1 MRDEWKGET
10 MANLAAVLKSEIRR
24 LARSEAREVTVVSR
38 RAAAQHRRD
47 IADLK
52 RKVAVLER
60 KVALIEKRTWRGT
73 ASGGRAQDAESLRFS
88 AKGLAS
94 RRRKLGLSGA
104 DYATLLGVSTQ
115 TLYNWEQGRSKPR
128 TEQLAKLAAMRDVTK
143 REALARLEQL
153 G

>member
-1 MRDEWKGET
+1 

-24 LARSEAREVTVVSR
+24 LARSEAREVTAVTR

-47 IADLK
+47 IAELK
-52 RKVAVLER
+52 RKVASLER
-60 KVALIEKRTWRGT
+60 KVALLEKRTWRET
-73 ASGGRAQDAESLRFS
+73 PAAAATSEDTENLRFS

-94 RRRKLGLSGA
+94 RRKKLGLSGA
-104 DYATLLGVSTQ
+104 EYATLLGVSTQ

-128 TEQLAKLAAMRDVTK
+128 KEQLVKLAALRTLSK
-143 REALARLEQL
+143 REAEARLEQL

>member
-1 MRDEWKGET
+1 

-24 LARSEAREVTVVSR
+24 LARSEAREVTAVSR

-52 RKVAVLER
+52 RKVAALER
-60 KVALIEKRTWRGT
+60 KVALLEKRTWREVEPAAG
-73 ASGGRAQDAESLRFS
+73 AADAENLRFS

-94 RRRKLGLSGA
+94 RRKKLGLSGP
-104 DYATLLGVSTQ
+104 DYAKLVGVSTQ

-128 TEQLAKLAAMRDVTK
+128 KEQLAKLAAMRSLSK
-143 REALARLEQL
+143 REAMARLEQL

>member
-1 MRDEWKGET
+1 

-24 LARSEAREVTVVSR
+24 LARSEAREVTAVSR

-47 IADLK
+47 LAELK
-52 RKVAVLER
+52 RQVATLER
-60 KVALIEKRTWRGT
+60 KVALLEKRTWREAAPGKQ
-73 ASGGRAQDAESLRFS
+73 AKDAEGLRFS

-94 RRRKLGLSGA
+94 RRKKLGISGA

-128 TEQLAKLAAMRDVTK
+128 KEQLAKLAAIRNISK
-143 REALARLEQL
+143 REAIARLEQL

>member
-1 MRDEWKGET
+1 

-24 LARSEAREVTVVSR
+24 LARSEAREVTAVSR
-38 RAAAQHRRD
+38 RAAASHRRD

-52 RKVAVLER
+52 RKVANLER
-60 KVALIEKRTWRGT
+60 KVALLEKRTWREVAPAT
-73 ASGGRAQDAESLRFS
+73 KLEDVDNLRFS

-94 RRRKLGLSGA
+94 RRQKLGLSGA
-104 DYATLLGVSTQ
+104 DYARLVGVSTQ

-128 TEQLAKLAAMRDVTK
+128 KEQMAKLAAMRTLTK
-143 REALARLEQL
+143 REAQASLEQL

>member
-1 MRDEWKGET
+1 
-10 MANLAAVLKSEIRR
+10 MANLAAVLKSAIRR
-24 LARSEAREVTVVSR
+24 LARGEARDVTAVSR

-47 IADLK
+47 LAELK
-52 RKVAVLER
+52 RQVATLER
-60 KVALIEKRTWRGT
+60 KVALLEKRTWREV
-73 ASGGRAQDAESLRFS
+73 APVAKAKNAESLRFS

-94 RRRKLGLSGA
+94 RRQKLGISGA

-128 TEQLAKLAAMRDVTK
+128 KEQLAKLAALRGISK
-143 REALARLEQL
+143 REAVARLEQL